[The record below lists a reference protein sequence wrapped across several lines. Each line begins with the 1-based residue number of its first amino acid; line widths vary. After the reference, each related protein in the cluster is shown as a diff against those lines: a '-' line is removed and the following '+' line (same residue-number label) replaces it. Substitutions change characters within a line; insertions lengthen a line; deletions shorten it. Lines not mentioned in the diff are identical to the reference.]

1 MLKHDTSCGQTIRV
15 REAATGL
22 TKQGTVVW
30 VHPQRRF
37 ALVEFKTLRRM
48 QWASQAGGFVWHTVT
63 TRECFQMMP
72 PKERLCVAVPN
83 AESIG
88 SGWHRDPKKEKITKK
103 KPEPKKVRQSKKA
116 LGRLVAYDKDAIN
129 RAFARSEKT
138 KTGLCSEMKVSWQ
151 TLSDLQNGA
160 YRHVRSGTLEKI
172 AAYLGVPVTDFIPT

>member
-1 MLKHDTSCGQTIRV
+1 MLKHDTVPGQTIRV
-15 REAATGL
+15 RDSATGL

-37 ALVEFKTLRRM
+37 ALVEFN
-48 QWASQAGGFVWHTVT
+48 ASPDAVDGGFVWHTAT

-72 PKERLCVAVPN
+72 PKERLCAAVPN

-88 SGWHRDPKKEKITKK
+88 SGWHHEPKKEKKPAPKK
-103 KPEPKKVRQSKKA
+103 LEPKKVRQSKKA
-116 LGRLVAYDKDAIN
+116 MGRLVAYDKDAIN

-151 TLSDLQNGA
+151 TISDLQHGA